1 MKTQKNIFSTDKLS
15 TFGFYISILL
25 FIIAFNFQHNPPGG
39 WYQQFLPDLGGRQ
52 ISDVFFLDSLT
63 GWAVT
68 SFTQQN
74 DTVYLLKTSNGGDNW
89 FINYT
94 GAGQFVGMRRIY
106 FLNDQTG
113 YACGNG
119 FNNTSQNNFAKTT
132 NSGVDWFSI
141 NPPDPFEVYHDF
153 SVLNEDT
160 IWLISSNSP
169 TGGVFRTT
177 NGGASW
183 ILQSSPGIYPD
194 KIYMFNERI
203 GFTGFN
209 EGTPT
214 TQKTTNGGFNWFTVI
229 NEGFTDIYF
238 IDSLTGW
245 RAAGPG
251 RFIKKT
257 TDGGINWIMQNPPS
271 GGNIYVTPVF
281 KISNVNE
288 DTIWGVGGM
297 ARFGNNY
304 RGIIYN
310 TTNGGAN
317 WGYQLPDTS
326 ISVDQYYFVEFTDRL
341 HGWSYSTST
350 GIHTTK
356 GGDTTIYTSIK
367 QLSSEIPTDFRLN
380 QNYPNPFNPTTTI
393 VFEVKNSKVIKL
405 IINDITGREIS
416 VLVNE
421 KLNAGSYRYLFN
433 AGSLSSG
440 IYFYSLI
447 IDGKKVDTKKMIL
460 VR

>member
-1 MKTQKNIFSTDKLS
+1 MDKKFLNKFSSSIYFL
-15 TFGFYISILL
+15 SILI
-25 FIIAFNFQHNPPGG
+25 FIIAFNFAHNPPSG
-39 WYQQFLPDLGGRQ
+39 WYQQLLPNLGGRQ

-68 SFTQQN
+68 SFMQQN
-74 DTVYLLKTSNGGDNW
+74 DTVYVLKTSNGGDNW

-177 NGGASW
+177 NGGTNW
-183 ILQSSPGIYPD
+183 IRQSSPGIYPD

-209 EGTPT
+209 GGTPT
-214 TQKTTNGGFNWFTVI
+214 TQKTTDGGFNWFTVL
-229 NEGFTDIYF
+229 NEGFTDIHF

-245 RAAGPG
+245 KCWNETDS
-251 RFIKKT
+251 IKKT
-257 TDGGINWIMQNPPS
+257 TDGGLNWQKVLLPPS
-271 GGNIYVTPVF
+271 GGFVA
-281 KISNVNE
+281 ISSIIDFSVLNL
-288 DTIWGVGGM
+288 DTLWGVGAVSNSFRGLI
-297 ARFGNNY
+297 Y
-304 RGIIYN
+304 ISTDRGITWN
-310 TTNGGAN
+310 
-317 WGYQLPDTS
+317 YQAPDTAINIFRYYNCQFTNKLNGWAYS
-326 ISVDQYYFVEFTDRL
+326 VRTGVHTVTGGKITFIS
-341 HGWSYSTST
+341 H
-350 GIHTTK
+350 IN
-356 GGDTTIYTSIK
+356 
-367 QLSSEIPTDFRLN
+367 SEMPSNFKLY

-393 VFEVKNSKVIKL
+393 SFKVKNPKVVKL
-405 IINDITGREIS
+405 KIYNIEGKEIS
-416 VLVNE
+416 ILVNE
-421 KLNAGSYRYLFN
+421 KLNSGEYQYLFD
-433 AGSLSSG
+433 AASLSSG
-440 IYFYSLI
+440 VYFYSLI
-447 IDGKKVDTKKMIL
+447 IDEKIIDTKKMML
-460 VR
+460 VK